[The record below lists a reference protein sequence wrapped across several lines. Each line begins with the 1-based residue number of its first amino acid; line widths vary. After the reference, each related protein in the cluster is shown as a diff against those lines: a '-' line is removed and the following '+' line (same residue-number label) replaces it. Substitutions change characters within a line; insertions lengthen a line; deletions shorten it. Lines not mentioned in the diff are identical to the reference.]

1 MQQLERFFGLSA
13 HGTTVRTEVIAGV
26 TTFLTM
32 AYIIFVNP
40 MILADAGM
48 DRDAVFVATCLAAA
62 IGTAVMALAANYP
75 IALAPGMGLNAFFT
89 YGVVLGMGNSWQVAL
104 GAVFVSGV
112 IFLLLSVL
120 PVREWIINAIPRSL
134 KMAISAGIGLF
145 LGIIALKNAGIVVD
159 HPATLVGLGDLT
171 AHTTVLAMIGFVAM
185 VALDRL
191 KVPGAIIIAIL
202 GVSIVGMIL
211 GESQFGGIVSAPPS
225 IAPTLLQMD
234 VFGALEAG
242 LWGVIFA
249 FLFVDLF
256 DTAGTLVGV
265 AHRAGLLD
273 AQGRLPRLRNA
284 LLADSVATV
293 AGAAMG
299 TSTTTSY
306 IESASGI
313 KAGGRTGLTAL
324 VTAIL
329 FLLGLFFAPL
339 ATSVPAYATAP
350 ALLFVAC
357 LMARGLA
364 ELDWEDVTEYV
375 PGVVAAVTMPLTF
388 SIANGIAFG
397 FVSYAAIKL
406 LSGRPG
412 EASAAVYVLAVL
424 FVLKFI
430 FLPG

>member
-1 MQQLERFFGLSA
+1 M
-13 HGTTVRTEVIAGV
+13 
-26 TTFLTM
+26 
-32 AYIIFVNP
+32 
-40 MILADAGM
+40 
-48 DRDAVFVATCLAAA
+48 
-62 IGTAVMALAANYP
+62 
-75 IALAPGMGLNAFFT
+75 
-89 YGVVLGMGNSWQVAL
+89 
-104 GAVFVSGV
+104 
-112 IFLLLSVL
+112 
-120 PVREWIINAIPRSL
+120 
-134 KMAISAGIGLF
+134 
-145 LGIIALKNAGIVVD
+145 
-159 HPATLVGLGDLT
+159 T
-171 AHTTVLAMIGFVAM
+171 AHTTVLAVLGFVVM

-211 GESQFGGIVSAPPS
+211 GESEFGGIVSAPPS
-225 IAPTLLQMD
+225 IAPTLFQMD
-234 VFGALEAG
+234 ILGALEAS

-306 IESASGI
+306 IESAAGI

-324 VTAIL
+324 VTAVL
-329 FLLGLFFAPL
+329 FLLGLLFAPL
-339 ATSVPAYATAP
+339 ATSIPAYATAP

-397 FVSYAAIKL
+397 FVAYAAIKL

-412 EASAAVYVLAVL
+412 EASIAVYVLAVL

>member
-1 MQQLERFFGLSA
+1 MQQLDRFFELSA
-13 HGTTVRTEVIAGV
+13 HGTTVRTEVLAGI

-62 IGTAVMALAANYP
+62 IGTAIMALAANYP

-120 PVREWIINAIPRSL
+120 PVREWIINAIPKSL

-159 HPATLVGLGDLT
+159 NPATLVGLGDMT
-171 AHTTVLAMIGFVAM
+171 AHTTVLAVLGFVAM

-225 IAPTLLQMD
+225 IAPTFLQMD
-234 VFGALEAG
+234 ILGALEAS

-293 AGAAMG
+293 AGATMG

-306 IESASGI
+306 IESAAGI

-324 VTAIL
+324 VTAVL
-329 FLLGLFFAPL
+329 FLLGLLFAPL
-339 ATSVPAYATAP
+339 ATSIPAYATAP

-397 FVSYAAIKL
+397 FVAYAAIKL

-412 EASAAVYVLAVL
+412 EASIAVYVLAVL